1 MTETAPHFRSAGA
14 RSTPAGRMSAFFPVP
29 APTRFV
35 LAGAKVLAS
44 HLPKSMG
51 PVDRDG
57 FATVDMLVDEG
68 RTADVAPE
76 GAGEFGEA
84 PHIALSGQIVLPLF
98 VDAHTHLDKAHIW
111 RRAPNPTGDF
121 AGALEAVARDREA
134 NWSARDVAARME
146 FSLRS
151 AYAHGAAAVRT
162 HIDSIGKQTAISWP
176 VFAAL
181 RERWRGR
188 IELQGV
194 PLFMIDFA
202 LDPAHM
208 AGVEAAL
215 DAHGSNVLGAVTFMA
230 PELSEGLDILFALA
244 ERKGWDLDFH
254 VDETGDPA
262 ARSLRAIAE
271 TAIERRFAGRIL
283 VGHCCSLARQSADE
297 QRRTIDIVAR
307 AGLSVVSLP
316 MCNMFLQ
323 DRHGGVT
330 PRWRGVTAL
339 HELRAAG
346 VNVMIA
352 SDNVRDPFFAYGDF
366 DMLEVWREG
375 VRILHLDYPFADW
388 ASAVRANPARAM
400 GLKLGDFQPGAPADM
415 IIVEARDFTELF
427 ARPHAD
433 RLVLR
438 AGKASP
444 AQPPDFAEIDSLEGL
459 GQ

>member
-1 MTETAPHFRSAGA
+1 
-14 RSTPAGRMSAFFPVP
+14 
-29 APTRFV
+29 
-35 LAGAKVLAS
+35 
-44 HLPKSMG
+44 
-51 PVDRDG
+51 
-57 FATVDMLVDEG
+57 MLVDEG
-68 RTADVAPE
+68 RIADIACG

-84 PHIALSGQIVLPLF
+84 LRIPLSGRIVLPLF

-134 NWSARDVAARME
+134 NWTARDVAARME
-146 FSLRS
+146 FALGS

-176 VFAAL
+176 VFAAA

-188 IELQGV
+188 IDLQGV
-194 PLFMIDFA
+194 PLFMIDLA

-208 AGVEAAL
+208 AAVEAAL
-215 DAHGSNVLGAVTFMA
+215 DAHGSNVLGAVTHMA
-230 PELSEGLDILFALA
+230 PRLSESLDVLFALA
-244 ERKGWDLDFH
+244 GRKGWDLDFH

-271 TAIERRFAGRIL
+271 MAIERRFAGRVL
-283 VGHCCSLARQSADE
+283 VGHCCSLARQSEDE
-297 QRRTIDIVAR
+297 QKRTIDIVAR

-323 DRHGGVT
+323 DRRAGLT

-339 HELRAAG
+339 NELKAAG

-375 VRILHLDYPFADW
+375 VRILHLDYPFEDW
-388 ASAVRANPARAM
+388 APAVRANAARAM
-400 GLKLGDFQPGAPADM
+400 GLELEIFRPGAQADM
-415 IIVEARDFTELF
+415 IIVEAHDFTELF

-438 AGKASP
+438 SGKAAP
-444 AQPPDFAEIDSLEGL
+444 APPDYVEIDLLEGVAS
-459 GQ
+459 